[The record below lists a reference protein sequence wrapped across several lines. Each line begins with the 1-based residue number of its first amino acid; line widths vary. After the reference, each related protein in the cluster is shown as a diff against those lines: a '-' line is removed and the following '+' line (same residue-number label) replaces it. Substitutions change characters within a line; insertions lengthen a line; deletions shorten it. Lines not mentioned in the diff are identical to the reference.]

1 MYVSQQMLRV
11 HHDEWMRY
19 AESRRLVNHATTE
32 RRAESRRVLAR
43 QPRLRSLRLGRPVR
57 HA

>member
-19 AESRRLVNHATTE
+19 AESRRSVSQATTE
-32 RRAESRRVLAR
+32 RRVASRRVLAR
-43 QPRLRSLRLGRPVR
+43 QSRLRLRLSRPVR
-57 HA
+57 HV